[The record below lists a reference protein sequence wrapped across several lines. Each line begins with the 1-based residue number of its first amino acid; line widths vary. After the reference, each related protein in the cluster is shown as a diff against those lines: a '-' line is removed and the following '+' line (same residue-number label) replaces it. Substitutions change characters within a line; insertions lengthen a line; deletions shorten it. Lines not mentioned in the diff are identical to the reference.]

1 MKVRGLIPK
10 AKSASI
16 QRSLARAFTL
26 IELLLAMVL
35 VGLVLAAVSS
45 VFFGAFGLRQRTQAL
60 VDDGLPIQRALEV
73 IRRDLAGLVQ
83 PGGVLSSNLI
93 TDASSL
99 SSVSGQRV
107 SPPLYTGTGAIRD
120 FAPWADIQCVTYYL
134 RPPTNRVANSGLDL
148 VRMLNRNLLP
158 VNTDIPEEQWLMTG
172 VERMEFSYYDGTQWK
187 LTWNSTNDLTLLP
200 KAVKVEIQLA
210 PPVEVAASGIR
221 RNTGRQA
228 HPKIQLIS
236 PVILTAVT
244 NQNSTAGGMP

>member
-1 MKVRGLIPK
+1 MNFQRFMPK

-16 QRSLARAFTL
+16 QRSFVRAFTL
-26 IELLLAMVL
+26 IELLRARVL

-60 VDDGLPIQRALEV
+60 VDEGLPIQHALDV

-83 PGGVLSSNLI
+83 PGGIMTSNLI

-99 SSVSGQRV
+99 TAVSGQRV
-107 SPPLYTGTGAIRD
+107 SPPLYTGTGTIND

-134 RPPTNRVANSGLDL
+134 RPPTNRVANGGFDL
-148 VRMLNRNLLP
+148 FRMLNRNLLP
-158 VNTDIPEEQWLMTG
+158 VNTDMPEEQWLMTG

-187 LTWNSTNDLTLLP
+187 LTWNSTNDATVLP
-200 KAVKVEIQLA
+200 KAVKVDIQLA
-210 PPVEVAASGIR
+210 PPVEVAASGVR
-221 RNTGRQA
+221 RNTSRQA
-228 HPKIQLIS
+228 HPKIELIS

-244 NQNSTAGGMP
+244 NQNSTAGGQP

>member
-1 MKVRGLIPK
+1 MNLQRFIPN
-10 AKSASI
+10 AKPTSI
-16 QRSLARAFTL
+16 QRSSACAFTL

-60 VDDGLPIQRALEV
+60 VDNGLPVQHAIEV

-83 PGGVLSSNLI
+83 PGGVLRSNLI
-93 TDASSL
+93 TDSSSL
-99 SSVSGQRV
+99 SAVSGQRV
-107 SPPLYTGTGAIRD
+107 SPPLYTGSGTIND
-120 FAPWADIQCVTYYL
+120 FAPWSDVQCVTYYL
-134 RPPTNRVANSGLDL
+134 RPPTNRLANSGFDL
-148 VRMLNRNLLP
+148 YRMLNRNLLP
-158 VNTDIPEEQWLMTG
+158 LNTDIPEEQWLMTG
-172 VERMEFSYYDGTQWK
+172 VDRMEFSYYDGTQWK

-200 KAVKVEIQLA
+200 KAVKVQIQLA

-221 RNTGRQA
+221 RNTSRQA
-228 HPKIQLIS
+228 HPKIELIS